1 MLISYIEKRIFKK
14 IYNVLLSDK
23 FKILFF
29 SILAFCIQLGTLV
42 HLTLKSYSN
51 MAAIFFMQAD
61 SNAETESCATVTN
74 FRHPRIMEFYDKYA
88 V

>member
-1 MLISYIEKRIFKK
+1 MLIRYIEKRISKV
-14 IYNVLLSDK
+14 YNVLLSDK

-29 SILAFCIQLGTLV
+29 STLAFCIQLGTLV
-42 HLTLKSYSN
+42 HVTLKSYSN
-51 MAAIFFMQAD
+51 MATFFFMQAD

>member
-1 MLISYIEKRIFKK
+1 MLISYYIEKRIKKK
-14 IYNVLLSDK
+14 IYNGLLSDK
-23 FKILFF
+23 FRILFF
-29 SILAFCIQLGTLV
+29 SFCIQLGTLV
-42 HLTLKSYSN
+42 HVTLKSYSN
-51 MAAIFFMQAD
+51 MATFFFMQAD